1 MPNYTAI
8 QDEVVARYHVDL
20 CDGTRCDDG
29 DRARMHAHP
38 RLRRV
43 CKWKRCDSASS
54 TFDLFH
60 EIGHIEG
67 YSSGLRRAEEEYRAT
82 CWAIDRFK
90 EYSIAIP
97 TNVLFRYQRYI
108 LLEVSRGLRRHG
120 SGYPRMNL
128 YSYAGLVTPA
138 EVEEMD
144 PDATWWLEPEAL
156 DIL

>member
-1 MPNYTAI
+1 MISYTAI
-8 QDEVVARYHVDL
+8 QDEVVARYRIDL
-20 CDGTRCDDG
+20 CDGSRCEDG
-29 DRARMHAHP
+29 DRQRIHAHP

-43 CKWKRCDSASS
+43 CKWKRRESAAS

-67 YSSGLRRAEEEYRAT
+67 CDSRLRRAEEEYRAT
-82 CWAIDRFK
+82 CWAIDRFA
-90 EYSIAIP
+90 EYGLAIP
-97 TNVLFRYQRYI
+97 SGTLLRYQRYI

-120 SGYPRMNL
+120 SGYPKMNL

-138 EVEEMD
+138 GVRDMD